1 MWTWALIGAIYLGP
15 VLLANLLMRCPI
27 VPKRMSIETNM
38 LPKSVE
44 NIMVLEIEDFM
55 LFLLRQNLGCDLV
68 PVPVVITELNWKYR
82 WRI

>member
-1 MWTWALIGAIYLGP
+1 
-15 VLLANLLMRCPI
+15 
-27 VPKRMSIETNM
+27 MSIETNM